1 MPASI
6 KDVAARAG
14 VSTGTVSN
22 VLNRPHLV
30 SAPTRAKVS
39 SAIDELDFVRS
50 EPARQLRA
58 GSSRAIA
65 YLMLDASNPFFMDV
79 ARGIEDVARS
89 HELAVYLCTSDNDE
103 RRESDYYDLLLQQRV
118 RGLLVTPLDAQNPRL
133 SSLVKQGLPVVL
145 VDRKGDDSLC
155 SVTVNDVDGA
165 ALAISHLV
173 ESGHRSIAF
182 VGGPDSLPQV
192 QDRLIGARRTAEEA
206 GLAPEALSVIPTAA
220 LSVADGRAAGQRLA
234 GLPAKRRP
242 TAAFCANDLVALG
255 LLQEMT
261 QLGIAVPEQL
271 SIVGYDDIDFA
282 AAAAV
287 PLTSVRQPRQLLG
300 RTAVEL
306 LLAES
311 AEDPAHEHRQV
322 VFEPELIVRASS
334 GRSHTDERELLR

>member
-1 MPASI
+1 VPASI

-30 SAPTRAKVS
+30 SPSTLARVAT
-39 SAIDELDFVRS
+39 AIDELDFVRS
-50 EPARQLRA
+50 EPARQLRT

-65 YLMLDASNPFFMDV
+65 YLMLDATNPFFMDV
-79 ARGIEDVARS
+79 ARGVEDVARTQQ
-89 HELAVYLCTSDNDE
+89 LAVYLCTSGNDQS
-103 RRESDYYDLLLQQRV
+103 REDDYYELLLQQRI
-118 RGLLVTPLDAQNPRL
+118 RGLLVTPLDAQNPKL
-133 SSLVKQGLPVVL
+133 KWLVRKGVPVVL
-145 VDRKGDDSLC
+145 LDRRGDGSHC
-155 SVTVNDVDGA
+155 SVTVDDVDGA
-165 ALAISHLV
+165 KLAIGHLT
-173 ESGHRSIAF
+173 ESGHQAIAF
-182 VGGPDSLPQV
+182 VGGPDTLPQV
-192 QDRLIGARRTAEEA
+192 HDRLTGSRQAIAAA
-206 GLAPEALSVIPTAA
+206 GLPADALSVIPTAA

-234 GLPAKRRP
+234 GLPAARRP

-261 QLGIAVPEQL
+261 RLGIRVPEDL

-287 PLTSVRQPRQLLG
+287 PLTSVRQPRDLLG

-306 LLAES
+306 LLK
-311 AEDPAHEHRQV
+311 EDSGEPDHQHEQV

-334 GRSHTDERELLR
+334 GARQR

>member
-1 MPASI
+1 VPACI

-22 VLNRPHLV
+22 VLNRPQQV
-30 SAPTRAKVS
+30 SAATRARVM

-58 GSSRAIA
+58 GRSRAIA

-79 ARGIEDVARS
+79 ARGVEDVARS
-89 HELAVYLCTSDNDE
+89 QELAVYLVTSDNDAG
-103 RRESDYYDLLLQQRV
+103 REGEYYELLLQQRV

-133 SSLVKQGLPVVL
+133 QWLVKQGVPVVL
-145 VDRKGDDSLC
+145 VDRRGDESLC
-155 SVTVNDVDGA
+155 SVTVDDVDGA
-165 ALAISHLV
+165 TLAISHLV

-192 QDRLIGARRTAEEA
+192 ADRLTGARATIAAA
-206 GLAPEALSVIPTAA
+206 GLPASALTVIPTPG
-220 LSVADGRAAGQRLA
+220 LSVAGGRAAGQRLA

-261 QLGIAVPEQL
+261 SLGIRVPEDL
-271 SIVGYDDIDFA
+271 SLVGYDDIDFA

-306 LLAES
+306 LLAED
-311 AEDPAHEHRQV
+311 DPGHEHRHV

-334 GRSHTDERELLR
+334 GRTAS

>member
-1 MPASI
+1 MRASI

-22 VLNRPHLV
+22 VLNRPQLV
-30 SAPTRAKVS
+30 SAATRARVS
-39 SAIDELDFVRS
+39 TAIDELDFVRS

-89 HELAVYLCTSDNDE
+89 HGLAVYLCTSDNDQG
-103 RRESDYYDLLLQQRV
+103 RESDYYDLLLQQRV
-118 RGLLVTPLDAQNPRL
+118 RGLLVTPLDDQNSRL
-133 SSLVKQGLPVVL
+133 SYLVKQGVPVVL
-145 VDRKGDDSLC
+145 VDRKGDNSLC

-165 ALAISHLV
+165 TLAVSHLV

-192 QDRLIGARRTAEEA
+192 QDRLTGSRQTMQEA
-206 GLAPEALSVIPTAA
+206 GLPPEALSVVPTAA

-261 QLGIAVPEQL
+261 QLGIRVPDDL

-287 PLTSVRQPRQLLG
+287 PLTSVRQPRELLG

-311 AEDPAHEHRQV
+311 TDDPDHHHQQL

-334 GRSHTDERELLR
+334 GRSS

>member
-1 MPASI
+1 VPASI
-6 KDVAARAG
+6 KDVAAAAG

-22 VLNRPHLV
+22 VLNRPELV
-30 SAPTRAKVS
+30 SAATRAKVS
-39 SAIDELDFVRS
+39 AAIEELDFVRS

-89 HELAVYLCTSDNDE
+89 HGLAVYLCTSDNDGV
-103 RRESDYYDLLLQQRV
+103 RESEYYDLLLQQRV

-133 SSLVKQGLPVVL
+133 QYLVKRGVPVVL
-145 VDRKGDDSLC
+145 VDRRDDTSLC

-165 ALAISHLV
+165 ALAIGHLI
-173 ESGHRSIAF
+173 ENGHQSIAF
-182 VGGPDSLPQV
+182 VGGPASLSQV
-192 QDRLIGARRTAEEA
+192 QDRLMGSRRTIAEA
-206 GLAPEALSVIPTAA
+206 GMPPETLSVIPTQA

-261 QLGIAVPEQL
+261 QLGIRVPEDL

-306 LLAES
+306 LLAE
-311 AEDPAHEHRQV
+311 ADAGPDHVHQQV

-334 GRSHTDERELLR
+334 GRFG